1 MLVAIKRKPCRSQ
14 KGSAPAHSIHRA
26 AAARYPSARRK
37 FMANTLDKKADL
49 AGPGIGDYNELEKI
63 LPGDYRSLLTRKETQ
78 QAIFHVKR
86 YIEDNLCKELNL
98 MMVEVPL
105 IVDVESGV
113 NDMLDRDGS
122 RTPIQFH
129 ISNDRDLHPIDA
141 QVVQAAT
148 KWKRPALKQ
157 FDCKVGEGICTDMR
171 AVRKDYFLDH
181 DHSAYV
187 DQWDWE
193 RVMTADQRN
202 LKFLKEII
210 EKIWK
215 VLVGAEKFAQS
226 MFPQLKDPR
235 YPNLPEKLTFLHAE
249 EILDMYPTLP
259 RKQRE
264 TAILQKYPAVFIY
277 GIGWPLKDGYPH
289 EMRAADYDD
298 WVTDTSKETGKDTH
312 GLNGDIL
319 VWNTV
324 TKRRHELTSMG
335 IRVTAETLK
344 QQLTMSRQLDFLKL
358 PYHQGIITGQIP
370 LSIGGGIGQ
379 SRTLMLLLRK
389 AHLGEVSVTV
399 WPKILKEMCA
409 RKNIFVLD

>member
-1 MLVAIKRKPCRSQ
+1 
-14 KGSAPAHSIHRA
+14 
-26 AAARYPSARRK
+26 
-37 FMANTLDKKADL
+37 MATVLDKKADL
-49 AGPGIGDYNELEKI
+49 AGPGIGDYKELEQI
-63 LPGDYRSLLTRKETQ
+63 LPRDYRSLLTPKETQ
-78 QAIFHVKR
+78 QAIFQVKR

-148 KWKRPALKQ
+148 KWKRAALKQ
-157 FDCKVGEGICTDMR
+157 FDCRVGEGICTDMR

-193 RVMTADQRN
+193 RVMTADHRH
-202 LKFLKEII
+202 LDFLKDVVG
-210 EKIWK
+210 KIWT
-215 VLVGAEKFAQS
+215 VIVGAEKFAQS
-226 MFPQLKDPR
+226 LFPQLKDPR
-235 YPNLPEKLTFLHAE
+235 YSNLPEKLAFLHAE

-264 TAILQKYPAVFIY
+264 TAVLQEYPAIFII
-277 GIGWPLKDGYPH
+277 GIGWPLRDGYPH

-298 WVTDTSKETGKDTH
+298 WVTDTSEETGKDTH

-319 VWNTV
+319 VWNPV

-344 QQLTMSRQLDFLKL
+344 KQLAMAKQLDFMQL
-358 PYHQGIITGQIP
+358 PYHRAILNDQIP

-399 WPKILKEMCA
+399 WPRVLKEMCA
-409 RKNIFVLD
+409 EKNIFVLE